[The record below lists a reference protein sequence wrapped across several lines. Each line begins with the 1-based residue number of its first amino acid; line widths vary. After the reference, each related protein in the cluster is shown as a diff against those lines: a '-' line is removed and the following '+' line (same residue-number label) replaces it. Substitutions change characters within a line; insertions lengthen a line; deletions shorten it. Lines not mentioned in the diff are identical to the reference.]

1 MNNQKLNYIHRPPVL
16 FRSTNGTNGERRRG
30 TLDPVDHKDALD
42 SGLLVG
48 LLNGL
53 SMLMLWSRFSSLL
66 SLALDGTE
74 GKLGVPDE
82 ATAVTG
88 EGSGL

>member
-1 MNNQKLNYIHRPPVL
+1 M
-16 FRSTNGTNGERRRG
+16 
-30 TLDPVDHKDALD
+30 
-42 SGLLVG
+42 G

-53 SMLMLWSRFSSLL
+53 SILMLWSRFSSLL

-74 GKLGVPDE
+74 GRLGVPDE